1 MSSMGYSVHVE
12 GISKRYRLGAKE
24 QRSESLAAAV
34 AAAAVRPIRNF
45 ARLREQREFRRPDE
59 ETIVWALR
67 DVGFALEPGEVVG
80 VVGRNGA
87 GKSTLLKILS
97 RITEPTEGIATLYG
111 RVASLL
117 EVGTGFH
124 GDLTGRDNVFLN
136 GSMLGMTRREIASKF
151 DEIVEFGG
159 IERFIDTP
167 VKRYSSGMY
176 VRLAFSIAA
185 HVEPDVLIAD
195 EVLAVG
201 DAEFQ
206 RKCLGKMREVA
217 GGGRT
222 VIFVSHNQA
231 SIASL
236 CTRAL
241 WLERGEVQMDGAV
254 DEVSTAYLASVSAH
268 DDGVIEHRSDRTG
281 NGAIR
286 FTGVDIEDAH
296 GQPSRIV
303 KAGSDATVRLSYTS
317 PTESIRSLQLL
328 LFLDSSMGERLAT
341 IASEYTAD
349 ELRNLPGSG
358 AVRCTIRGLPLNAGD
373 YSLSLKAKVDGL
385 AADQISDI
393 ASFTVDATSFYTSR
407 RHPPL
412 QSGAL
417 LVDADFGVERAP
429 QRLTSSTG

>member
-1 MSSMGYSVHVE
+1 L
-12 GISKRYRLGAKE
+12 SKRYRLGARE
-24 QRSESLAAAV
+24 QRSESLAGAV
-34 AAAAVRPIRNF
+34 ATGLAKPFRNF
-45 ARLREQREFRRPDE
+45 SRLRAQRHFRGTEDE
-59 ETIVWALR
+59 TSVVWALR
-67 DVGFALEPGEVVG
+67 DVGFELEPGEVLG

-97 RITEPTEGIATLYG
+97 RITEPTDGTATLVG

-124 GDLTGRDNVFLN
+124 GDLTGRENVFLN
-136 GSMLGMTRREIASKF
+136 GSMLGMRRREIAGKF

-241 WLERGEVQMDGAV
+241 WLDKGRVALDGSV
-254 DEVSTAYLASVSAH
+254 DEVSSAYLSSVASH
-268 DDGVIEHRSDRTG
+268 DDGLIANRADRSGD
-281 NGAIR
+281 GAIR
-286 FTGVDIEDAH
+286 F
-296 GQPSRIV
+296 SRIEIADADGTETRILR
-303 KAGSDATVRLSYTS
+303 AGSDVTIRLWYTS
-317 PTESIRSLQLL
+317 PGERVSSLQLWL
-328 LFLDSSMGERLAT
+328 IIDSSMGERLAT
-341 IASEYTAD
+341 LATEFTGDS
-349 ELRNLPGSG
+349 LRDLPRSG
-358 AVRCTIRGLPLNAGD
+358 AVTCSIRDLALNSGD
-373 YSLSLKAKVDGL
+373 YSISVKAKVNGIE
-385 AADQISDI
+385 ADQLSDA
-393 ASFTVDATSFYTSR
+393 ASFTVDATGFYASR

-412 QSGAL
+412 QAGAL
-417 LVDADFGVERAP
+417 LLDGRFSVDGGEPVP
-429 QRLTSSTG
+429 S